1 MIDIVER
8 YLMPAGWRLRS
19 LIRNLRHGRTLNRD
33 LDQELQGAIDELA
46 ERHVRRGMTPA
57 RARRLARLDVGGLPQ
72 VREQV
77 RDARTGAGLERLAT
91 DVRYALRAL
100 GKSPA
105 VCAAVIGT
113 FALGIGANTAIF
125 SVLSAVLIEPLPY
138 RDPGRLA
145 IIWADWSAVGYP
157 RGPLAGPE
165 LVDLRT
171 RSTTIEAVDGI
182 WSNTAALS
190 GDGDPEQLRIGLVT
204 QGFFRTLGVDAAL
217 GRTFARE
224 DEAKSAASI
233 LLSWDLWQ
241 RRYGGK
247 PDIVGQRILIN
258 GTPTTVIGVMP
269 REFRLWMPADAN
281 VPTTLQA
288 WHLLP
293 TGFTEWPRGQQF
305 LRVVAR
311 LRPGMQLHQLNED
324 LARVGAQVGREFS
337 EYGATPP
344 RFFAVALHEDGVRE
358 FRQPLLALFGGV
370 NLLLA
375 MACVNVANL
384 LIARAAA
391 RRREMAM
398 RIALGA
404 SMLRLLRLAVIEG
417 VLLAVAGGLAGSL
430 VAAGGLNALLAMRP
444 AALERIASASLDLRV
459 LGFTAAIS
467 LAWGLLVSLAPFA
480 EAVRLNVAT
489 AVRNTAG
496 ATGSTIGSRVRY
508 ALVAGEVAF
517 GLVLLVSALLLAR
530 GFAELQN
537 VDSGFRTDHTLT
549 FRVALPA
556 SRYGTPEARI
566 ALVAQLTDRTRTLP
580 GVSSV
585 GAISHLPYD
594 NLPNW
599 STPYLP
605 EGTTDRSLVREADA
619 RAVLP
624 DFLPT
629 VRAHIVEG
637 RDFTADDD
645 FRKIPVAIVDTR
657 LAARAWPGQSAVG
670 KRPVTDPQTTG
681 TPQTLVTV
689 VGVVQHLRHRTPA
702 EEVREQI
709 YYPQFQVFRSPLAF
723 TVRSTSNPSDLAAPI
738 GRIVSQIDP
747 LLPVYDVRLLD
758 EYAHEAGGIPRFTTW
773 LAGLFAAVAL
783 LLGAVGLYG
792 VMAYVVTE
800 RRREFGVR
808 MALGASRIAVLNLVM
823 REAGALALRGAVL
836 GGIAA
841 LGAGQLLRSE
851 LHGVHATDPTA
862 FGLAMLT
869 LAATVIL
876 ASLLPAWRAT
886 RTAPLEALRV
896 E

>member
-33 LDQELQGAIDELA
+33 LDEELQGTIDELA
-46 ERHVRRGMTPA
+46 ERHVRRGMTPD

-77 RDARTGAGLERLAT
+77 RDSRTGAGLERLAT

-145 IIWADWSAVGYP
+145 IIWANWTAVGYP

-204 QGFFRTLGVDAAL
+204 PGFFRTLGVDAAL

-224 DEAKSAASI
+224 DEAKTAASI

-241 RRYGGK
+241 RRYGGNA
-247 PDIVGQRILIN
+247 DIVGRRILVN

-311 LRPGMQLHQLNED
+311 LRPGMQIHHLNED
-324 LARVGAQVGREFS
+324 LTRVGAQVGREFS

-344 RFFAVALHEDGVRE
+344 SFFAVPLHEDGVRE

-417 VLLAVAGGLAGSL
+417 LLLAAAGGFAGWL
-430 VAAGGLNALLAMRP
+430 MAAGGLNALLAMRP

-480 EAVRLNVAT
+480 EAMRLNVSI

-496 ATGSTIGSRVRY
+496 ATGSSIGSRVRY
-508 ALVAGEVAF
+508 ALVVGEVAF
-517 GLVLLVSALLLAR
+517 GLVLLVSALLLVR
-530 GFAELQN
+530 GFVELQN

-549 FRVALPA
+549 FRVAPPA

-566 ALVAQLTDRTRTLP
+566 AFAQQLTDRARTLP
-580 GVSSV
+580 GVTSV

-605 EGTTDRSLVREADA
+605 EGLADRSLAREADA
-619 RAVLP
+619 RAILP
-624 DFLPT
+624 GFLPT

-657 LAARAWPGQSAVG
+657 LAARAWPGQRAVG
-670 KRPVTDPQTTG
+670 KRLVTDPQTTG

-723 TVRSTSNPSDLAAPI
+723 TARSTGNPADLAAPI
-738 GRIVSQIDP
+738 GRIVSQLDP

-758 EYAHEAGGIPRFTTW
+758 EYAHEARGIPRFTTW
-773 LAGLFAAVAL
+773 LAGVFAAVAL
-783 LLGAVGLYG
+783 VLGAVGLYG

-808 MALGASRIAVLNLVM
+808 MALGASRGAVLNLVV
-823 REAGALALRGAVL
+823 REAGALALRGAVI

-862 FGLAMLT
+862 FALAILT
-869 LAATVIL
+869 LAVTVVL

-886 RTAPLEALRV
+886 RTAPLEALR